1 MDKLNT
7 YFVPLSISMLPEY
20 IASGFIGLTSS
31 KEPEFDIQ
39 SLGYPNVSVV
49 SSINEATLDVC
60 IEIKTPEIAIESKKK
75 NYKYITGHVKSGISK
90 KFSNDTEIVKIF
102 PKWYN
107 SKSPFEYLS

>member
-31 KEPEFDIQ
+31 KEPETDIQ

-49 SSINEATLDVC
+49 DSIEEAPLDVC
-60 IEIKTPEIAIESKKK
+60 IEISTPEIAIKAKKK
-75 NYKYITGHVKSGISK
+75 SYKYCI
-90 KFSNDTEIVKIF
+90 
-102 PKWYN
+102 
-107 SKSPFEYLS
+107 